1 MLRKEAHGDLAELM
15 EESAVDD
22 KEADTNMAEL
32 MDAPA
37 AGHKLYNCKT
47 PRNTISCCPRPHPER
62 PLGLRRLQP
71 AGESPCNQ
79 SGQRTPLIQTPTR
92 FALCAASRGLVDQGA
107 NISLDKI
114 DGISPKGNRLHCE
127 TNCKLYFKICTKQH
141 LLFGQYV

>member
-1 MLRKEAHGDLAELM
+1 MLRKEAHGDMAELM

-47 PRNTISCCPRPHPER
+47 PRNTISCCPRPHPKR

-114 DGISPKGNRLHCE
+114 VDRIINVISPFVQTTQVNVSSRLS
-127 TNCKLYFKICTKQH
+127 TLRAI
-141 LLFGQYV
+141 